1 MATFTIHE
9 IPYLRHHHQRAQAA
23 HDAATTPADQPLIM
37 RHTADTLTLRGIPAV
52 GRSVAGHIAGTQPER
67 HTCR

>member
-23 HDAATTPADQPLIM
+23 HEAATTPDQPLTM
-37 RHTADTLTLRGIPAV
+37 RHTAADTLTLRGIPAV